1 MKTKILLGGAL
12 LLLSTSYIADAATVW
27 TTCGKGVTTVG
38 QEFFRTMLEWYRWL
52 GDINEHYC
60 GTRVYN
66 RIDEPNLDE
75 TYILRSSSAIAT
87 DEEDKITSIDATP
100 PSSNSSSSEGS
111 TGSSSQTSTTQT
123 STEIPEP

>member
-1 MKTKILLGGAL
+1 M
-12 LLLSTSYIADAATVW
+12 LLLSASYIADASTVW

-38 QEFFRTMLEWYRWL
+38 QEFFKTMVDWYNWL

-66 RIDEPNLDE
+66 QIDEPNLDE

-87 DEEDKITSIDATP
+87 DEEDKITNIEATP
-100 PSSNSSSSEGS
+100 PSSSSSSSEGS
-111 TGSSSQTSTTQT
+111 SGSPSQTSTTQT

>member
-12 LLLSTSYIADAATVW
+12 LLLSASYIADAATVW

-38 QEFFRTMLEWYRWL
+38 QGFFKRVGDWYEWL
-52 GDINEHYC
+52 ADLNEHYC

-66 RIDEPNLDE
+66 QVAEPKLDE

-87 DEEDKITSIDATP
+87 DEEDKITSIEATP
-100 PSSNSSSSEGS
+100 PSSSSSSSEGS

>member
-12 LLLSTSYIADAATVW
+12 LLLSASYIADAATVW

-38 QEFFRTMLEWYRWL
+38 QKFFETIGEWYSWL
-52 GDINEHYC
+52 GALNEHYC
-60 GTRVYN
+60 GTKVYN
-66 RIDEPNLDE
+66 QVAEPKLNE
-75 TYILRSSSAIAT
+75 TYILSSSSAIAT
-87 DEEDKITSIDATP
+87 DEEDKITSIEATP

-111 TGSSSQTSTTQT
+111 SGSSSQTSTTQT

>member
-1 MKTKILLGGAL
+1 M
-12 LLLSTSYIADAATVW
+12 LLLSASYIADASTVW

-38 QEFFRTMLEWYRWL
+38 QEFFKTMVDWYNWL

-66 RIDEPNLDE
+66 QIDEPNLDE

-87 DEEDKITSIDATP
+87 DEEDKITNIEATP
-100 PSSNSSSSEGS
+100 PFKL
-111 TGSSSQTSTTQT
+111 
-123 STEIPEP
+123 